1 MKFTPLLLIPFLS
14 ATPAQAGWKEFFQPG
29 FSESE
34 ICYKNVY
41 REEYV
46 PGTYNN
52 PGYVD
57 TFKDRV
63 EIPCN
68 TIITGGGREPHSI
81 GVRPSRPSYRPYRP
95 SRDGNE
101 CGDGKI
107 AGGLLGGGLAAAISQ
122 GDGRWWAIPL
132 GAVVGSHIGCDIDGG

>member
-29 FSESE
+29 WSESE

-52 PGYVD
+52 PGYVE

-63 EIPCN
+63 EIPCERP
-68 TIITGGGREPHSI
+68 IAGGYGREPGWVGSP
-81 GVRPSRPSYRPYRP
+81 PSRPVRRP

-107 AGGLLGGGLAAAISQ
+107 AGGILGGGLAAAISQ

-132 GAVVGSHIGCDIDGG
+132 GVVAGSHIGCDIDGG

>member
-14 ATPAQAGWKEFFQPG
+14 ATPAQAGWKDFFQLG
-29 FSESE
+29 WSESE
-34 ICYKNVY
+34 VCYKNVY

-46 PGTYNN
+46 PGTVNN
-52 PGYVD
+52 PGYVE

-63 EIPCN
+63 EIPCV
-68 TIITGGGREPHSI
+68 GGYGREP
-81 GVRPSRPSYRPYRP
+81 GWVGTPPRERPVRPYRP

-107 AGGLLGGGLAAAISQ
+107 AGGILGGGLAAAISQ